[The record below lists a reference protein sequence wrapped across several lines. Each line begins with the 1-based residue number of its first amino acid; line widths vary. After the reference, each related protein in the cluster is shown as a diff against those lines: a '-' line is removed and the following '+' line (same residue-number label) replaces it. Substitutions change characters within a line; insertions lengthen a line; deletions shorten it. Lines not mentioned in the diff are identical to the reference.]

1 MIVTIS
7 RQAASRGEQVAQ
19 AVASRLGMPLV
30 DPETVQRAAAR
41 IDLAKENLSDLQRA
55 DRLGDRLAQL
65 VVMLSGEPAD
75 DTGWILAPV
84 PSIEDPGYRRLIE
97 TMLRALGEM
106 DNVVIAGF
114 AAQLILAKAPR
125 AVHVLVV
132 APLATRVQRM
142 VLREDLPFRTAERV
156 VRDADRD
163 RREFYQRNYGVAWD
177 DPTQYDC
184 VVNGAR
190 LGVEG
195 AASVIVS
202 TVRQREKSESTA

>member
-19 AVASRLGMPLV
+19 QVAHRLNVALV

-41 IDLAKENLSDLQRA
+41 IDLAKENLGDAQRA

-65 VVMLSGEPAD
+65 VVMLADEPVD
-75 DTGWILAPV
+75 DTAWILAPV
-84 PSIEDPGYRRLIE
+84 PSIEDPGYRRVIE
-97 TMLRALGEM
+97 RMLQSLGET
-106 DNVVIAGF
+106 DNIVIAGF
-114 AAQLILAKAPR
+114 PAQIVLAKAPR

-132 APLATRVQRM
+132 APFTTRVQRM

-156 VRDADRD
+156 LRDADRE
-163 RREFYQRNYGVAWD
+163 RRDFYQRHYTVNWD

-184 VVNGAR
+184 VVNAAR
-190 LGVEG
+190 LGVDH
-195 AASVIVS
+195 AAGVIISAV
-202 TVRQREKSESTA
+202 KSRAP